1 MPTYRACAKI
11 NWALDIV
18 GRRPD
23 GYHLLDMLMQTIDLA
38 DELTL
43 EPADALTLTV
53 DGVTAGEENLVL
65 RAAMALNRHAGTRFG
80 AAMTLK
86 KRVPARAGMGGGS
99 ADCALALRA
108 LNGLWGLGLDDAALL
123 KIGESLGADVPFCLT
138 GGLARVSGI
147 GEVIEPVEGAPEIP
161 LVLVTPGGGLSTGAV
176 FSLWDAGGWPGTRY
190 DARALAEAVVRR
202 DLAAVDRLCKNALTA
217 PAVSLMPEIGRLI
230 DRMRALGAGAA
241 FMTGSG
247 STVVGAFSDPAA
259 AEAAAAALPDAVR
272 TRTLASIPTPRQT
285 HELQ

>member
-80 AAMTLK
+80 AAMALK

-259 AEAAAAALPDAVR
+259 AGAAAAALPDAVL
-272 TRTLASIPTPRQT
+272 TRTLASIPTQI
-285 HELQ
+285 